1 MMPIAVNPLYDGKR
15 LLEIR
20 DRFLVLAEEIKRG
33 KMLSQLLK
41 LYLWEKSQNSLGT
54 CMKWQAIRLS
64 LSQ

>member
-33 KMLSQLLK
+33 RQDALAVAR
-41 LYLWEKSQNSLGT
+41 
-54 CMKWQAIRLS
+54 AIFVGE
-64 LSQ
+64 